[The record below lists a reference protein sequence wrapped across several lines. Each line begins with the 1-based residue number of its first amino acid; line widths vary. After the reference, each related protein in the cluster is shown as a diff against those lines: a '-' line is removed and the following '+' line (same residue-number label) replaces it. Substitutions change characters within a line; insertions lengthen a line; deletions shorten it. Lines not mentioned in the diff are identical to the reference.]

1 MVRREGSRFGV
12 STSHNVRRLPVP
24 YSRVHAQQSI
34 LIDTKLN
41 AGPGSR
47 HLNNE
52 AKSALRKQLQ
62 RGSFDVQGL
71 YKLQQISGA
80 ELHVGLLLWSNYIY
94 NNSVVKIL
102 VSNVYLKF
110 WAVLKY
116 SHYIY
121 SLIFFFFT

>member
-24 YSRVHAQQSI
+24 YSRVHAQQSV

-71 YKLQQISGA
+71 CLQQISGA
-80 ELHVGLLLWSNYIY
+80 ELHVGLLLLYDQI
-94 NNSVVKIL
+94 
-102 VSNVYLKF
+102 
-110 WAVLKY
+110 
-116 SHYIY
+116 
-121 SLIFFFFT
+121 IFTIIQL